1 MILWE
6 KSDIYRNQIRQL
18 LQRVRA
24 AMLGYSLVLQ
34 LLRSVGVVKIRVEEM
49 FVRVRLGEYK

>member
-24 AMLGYSLVLQ
+24 AMQGYSLVLQ
-34 LLRSVGVVKIRVEEM
+34 HLRSVGVVKIRVGEM
-49 FVRVRLGEYK
+49 FVRVRLGE

>member
-6 KSDIYRNQIRQL
+6 KREIYRNQIRQL

-24 AMLGYSLVLQ
+24 AMQGYSLVLQ
-34 LLRSVGVVKIRVEEM
+34 HLRSVGVVKIRVGERS
-49 FVRVRLGEYK
+49 VRVRLGEYK

>member
-6 KSDIYRNQIRQL
+6 KREIYRNQIRQL

-24 AMLGYSLVLQ
+24 AMQGYSLVLQ
-34 LLRSVGVVKIRVEEM
+34 HLRSVGVVKIRVGER